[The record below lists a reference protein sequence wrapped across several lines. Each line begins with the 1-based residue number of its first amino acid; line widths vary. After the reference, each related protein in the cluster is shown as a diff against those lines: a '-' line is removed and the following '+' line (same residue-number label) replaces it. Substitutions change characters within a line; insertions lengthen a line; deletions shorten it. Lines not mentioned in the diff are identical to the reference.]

1 MEEENSKFTE
11 LLSPQKIIY
20 EPPLNLSQISPNLSA
35 IPLNKVQLL
44 PPISTLIP
52 NVLQKKCLPSSQPPI
67 FSTKSTENQSEIV
80 WKKKLNNLFPD
91 VLYSEYVDGV
101 IFPSTPL
108 PSILC
113 ICMGMPEILMR
124 NYEEN
129 NNENCFFWVNDR
141 GKWFKLSVDINFP
154 HVGDIYAF
162 TLVNTMVKQGIYV
175 HILEKALARVT
186 GSYENLFLGVSLRKT
201 LKMILGVPIEKV
213 QLDKNTEETIK
224 NGFYRGFLIFFEGSK
239 ETFKND
245 GFLMIDYQE
254 SEGIFKLKAANKTIA
269 AKICDNFP
277 EYIKDSDEKTS
288 TVSLDL
294 EGISKIAKR
303 VNICKIHENY
313 FHTWA
318 EIKVFQSF
326 FRISSEISLHLYIS
340 VSFTEKTSF
349 RFFLSRSKENE
360 NGSKPEIIH
369 AKFMNKKNY
378 IIEEFLEGGDYSILI
393 EFSRVSNGVIS
404 LYSSNSALS
413 LQEKSINPK
422 DFLAYQEL
430 IFKDMAVFRASPSKQ
445 IFNYLNQPKIRCFS
459 DVICGCLYVYILN
472 QSRKTL
478 KEKMMVDREKT
489 LKLQENI
496 SLDFIEIAPNA
507 DLLLIFKFDGTAKDS
522 TSYEKYEISHD
533 FSVENSKMPILE
545 DNSVMGFNSV
555 CHNTEIPK
563 KNLIMPNENQ
573 GGKPE
578 LIKILREQGK
588 KSKRT
593 WQKKDIEVFCY
604 TIIHE
609 TGVAFLYTNYTYFPY
624 EENVVFELRN
634 LGIVNNHEENVV
646 RFQLEPYSEFLLFL
660 ERKDLDKEFAFKTRN
675 YYKYYPEK

>member
-1 MEEENSKFTE
+1 MEESPKFTE
-11 LLSPQKIIY
+11 LLSPQNIIY
-20 EPPLNLSQISPNLSA
+20 EPPLNLSQISPNLST

-52 NVLQKKCLPSSQPPI
+52 NVLQKKSLPSSQPPI
-67 FSTKSTENQSEIV
+67 FSMKSTENKSEIV

-91 VLYSEYVDGV
+91 VFYSEYVDGV
-101 IFPSTPL
+101 VFPSTPL
-108 PSILC
+108 PSIFV

-129 NNENCFFWVNDR
+129 NNESCFFWVNDR
-141 GKWFKLSVDINFP
+141 GKWFKLSIDFNFP
-154 HVGDIYAF
+154 HVGDLYAF
-162 TLVNTMVKQGIYV
+162 TLVNTMVAQGIYV
-175 HILEKALARVT
+175 KVLEKALARVS
-186 GSYENLFLGVSLRKT
+186 GSYENLFLGVSLRKA
-201 LKMILGVPIEKV
+201 LKMILGVPMEKA
-213 QLDKNTEETIK
+213 QIDKNTEEIIK
-224 NGFYRGFLIFFEGSK
+224 NGFYRGFLIFFEGRM

-245 GFLMIDYQE
+245 GFLLIDYQE

-269 AKICDNFP
+269 AKICDNFS

-288 TVSLDL
+288 VVSLNL
-294 EGISKIAKR
+294 EGVSKIAKR
-303 VNICKIHENY
+303 VNVCKFHENY

-326 FRISSEISLHLYIS
+326 FRIFSESSLHLYIS
-340 VSFTEKTSF
+340 VSFTEKTNF
-349 RFFLSRSKENE
+349 RFLLVRSKENE
-360 NGSKPEIIH
+360 NGSKPEFIQ

-378 IIEEFLEGGDYSILI
+378 VTEEFLEGGDYTVII

-404 LYSSNSALS
+404 LYSSNPALS
-413 LQEKSINPK
+413 LQEKSISPK

-430 IFKDMAVFRASPSKQ
+430 IFKDIAVFRAFPSKQ
-445 IFNYLNQPKIRCFS
+445 IFNYPDQPKIRCFS

-478 KEKMMVDREKT
+478 KERIIVEREQT

-496 SLDFIEIAPNA
+496 SLDFIEVAPNA
-507 DLLLIFKFDGTAKDS
+507 DLLLIFKFDGTVKDS
-522 TSYEKYEISHD
+522 NSFEKYEISHD

-545 DNSVMGFNSV
+545 DNGVMGFNSV
-555 CHNTEIPK
+555 THNAEIPK
-563 KNLIMPNENQ
+563 RNLIMPNEKQ

-588 KSKRT
+588 KSKRI
-593 WQKKDIEVFCY
+593 WQKKEIEVFCY

-609 TGVAFLYTNYTYFPY
+609 TGVAFLYTNYTYFPF
-624 EENVVFELRN
+624 EENVVFDLKN
-634 LGIVNNHEENVV
+634 LEIVNNHEENVV
-646 RFQLEPYSEFLLFL
+646 RLQLEPYSEFLLFL
-660 ERKDLDKEFAFKTRN
+660 ERKDLDKEFSFKTRN